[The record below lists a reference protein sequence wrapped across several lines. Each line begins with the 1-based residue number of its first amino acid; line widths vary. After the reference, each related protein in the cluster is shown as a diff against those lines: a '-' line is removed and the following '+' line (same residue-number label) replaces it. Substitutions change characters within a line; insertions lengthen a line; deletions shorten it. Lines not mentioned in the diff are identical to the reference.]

1 MPTNTPTL
9 SASRSPLPAVP
20 TLSTGWKI
28 AISAALVV
36 HLTALFVG
44 PWSVEPSSMLS
55 GYAWRALRPYLEG
68 AYLNHGYH
76 FFAPEPGPS
85 HLIRYVAELP
95 DGTTREGI
103 FPNLVEHQPRLF
115 YHRHFMMSEFI
126 NASPPESEMEK
137 VYAASYAGHLLDEFG
152 ATKVTL
158 TLRRHMIPPPQAI
171 LDGAKLSDARFY
183 EERTLG
189 TFTGATP

>member
-1 MPTNTPTL
+1 MPNPTPST
-9 SASRSPLPAVP
+9 SAARSSLPQVP
-20 TLSTGWKI
+20 TLSTSWKV
-28 AISAALVV
+28 AISVALAV
-36 HLTALFVG
+36 HLLAVFAG
-44 PWSVEPSSMLS
+44 PFSVEPSSMLS
-55 GYAWRALRPYLEG
+55 GYLWRALRPYLEA

-103 FPNLVEHQPRLF
+103 FPNLAEHQPRLF

-126 NASPPESEMEK
+126 NASPPESEIEK
-137 VYAASYAGHLLDEFG
+137 AYAASYAGHLLDEFD

-158 TLRRHMIPPPQAI
+158 VLRRHLIPPPQAI
-171 LDGAKLSDARFY
+171 IDGATLRDERFY

-189 TFTGATP
+189 TFTRNKT